1 MLLVE
6 RSGFGL
12 NELLGRTT
20 VVLAFGGVWHEEPEC
35 AVDDHSRASEGCHD
49 HASYP
54 EPRWNWSVLA
64 TNATDTDHHSVIL
77 RLGQLLKRQTHTIPF
92 RPHSLVNPTC

>member
-20 VVLAFGGVWHEEPEC
+20 VVLVLGGVWHEEPER
-35 AVDDHSRASEGCHD
+35 AVDDHSRAGEGCHD
-49 HASYP
+49 HASSP
-54 EPRWNWSVLA
+54 EPSWNWSVLA
-64 TNATDTDHHSVIL
+64 KTATDTDHHSVIL
-77 RLGQLLKRQTHTIPF
+77 RLG
-92 RPHSLVNPTC
+92 